1 VSRSSSINNS
11 PRTRDENIN
20 RPSVRQ
26 KRHSRKKNPLN
37 LVMELA
43 SCDLAAYLAE
53 KGDDV
58 SFSLKYWFCRD
69 IGAGLDALH
78 ECGLIH
84 SDLKPENI
92 LVFHEGGYKVAK
104 IADFGPSID
113 EAASS
118 KSTTR
123 LLGTLGW

>member
-1 VSRSSSINNS
+1 MKILTV
-11 PRTRDENIN
+11 PAF
-20 RPSVRQ
+20 VRNDTAE
-26 KRHSRKKNPLN
+26 RKNPLN

-69 IGAGLDALH
+69 IGASLDALH

-104 IADFGPSID
+104 IADFGLSID

-123 LLGTLGW
+123 LLGTLG